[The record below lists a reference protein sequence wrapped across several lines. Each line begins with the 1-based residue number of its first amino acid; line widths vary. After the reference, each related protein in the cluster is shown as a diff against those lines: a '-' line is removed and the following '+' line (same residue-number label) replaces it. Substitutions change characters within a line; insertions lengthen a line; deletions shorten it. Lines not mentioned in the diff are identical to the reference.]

1 MDDNDWFHEIVTCKV
16 RGDDGY
22 MYEPVWLH
30 PSDAEKRG
38 IKDGDIVEV
47 FNERGIVLGGAK
59 VWERIIPGAIYM
71 DHGSRADFIVPGKID
86 RGGAINLITPHNTTS
101 KNCAGMVCSG
111 FLADVRKCDI
121 EGMRKQYPEVFNR
134 PYNKDSGLVFER
146 VIVKK

>member
-1 MDDNDWFHEIVTCKV
+1 
-16 RGDDGY
+16 
-22 MYEPVWLH
+22 VWLH

-38 IKDGDIVEV
+38 IKDGDVVEV